1 MTTDIP
7 MLRDG
12 TVYEVYIIRKNG
24 DCSKNEIKA
33 IEKLCNVN
41 YINFFEFI
49 LTSID
54 HTKYFL
60 TIFIIFSFFVLSA
73 ISKTLQFLT
82 YSFE

>member
-41 YINFFEFI
+41 YIKARVNWY
-49 LTSID
+49 
-54 HTKYFL
+54 TKCFYCGRGR
-60 TIFIIFSFFVLSA
+60 I
-73 ISKTLQFLT
+73 
-82 YSFE
+82 

>member
-33 IEKLCNVN
+33 IEKLYQSEGKLV
-41 YINFFEFI
+41 
-49 LTSID
+49 D
-54 HTKYFL
+54 KVFL
-60 TIFIIFSFFVLSA
+60 VRKGTHIR
-73 ISKTLQFLT
+73 
-82 YSFE
+82 

>member
-41 YINFFEFI
+41 YIKAEGK
-49 LTSID
+49 LVD
-54 HTKYFL
+54 KVFL
-60 TIFIIFSFFVLSA
+60 LR
-73 ISKTLQFLT
+73 KGTL
-82 YSFE
+82 

>member
-33 IEKLCNVN
+33 IEKLCKLYQSEGKLV
-41 YINFFEFI
+41 
-49 LTSID
+49 D
-54 HTKYFL
+54 KVFL
-60 TIFIIFSFFVLSA
+60 VRKGTHIR
-73 ISKTLQFLT
+73 
-82 YSFE
+82 

>member
-33 IEKLCNVN
+33 IEKLHQSEGKLV
-41 YINFFEFI
+41 
-49 LTSID
+49 D
-54 HTKYFL
+54 KVFL
-60 TIFIIFSFFVLSA
+60 LRKGTHIR
-73 ISKTLQFLT
+73 
-82 YSFE
+82 

>member
-33 IEKLCNVN
+33 IEKL
-41 YINFFEFI
+41 FS
-49 LTSID
+49 SIAF
-54 HTKYFL
+54 FL
-60 TIFIIFSFFVLSA
+60 TLGITIRQI
-73 ISKTLQFLT
+73 
-82 YSFE
+82 

>member
-12 TVYEVYIIRKNG
+12 TVYEVYIKRKNG

-41 YINFFEFI
+41 YIKARVNW
-49 LTSID
+49 
-54 HTKYFL
+54 
-60 TIFIIFSFFVLSA
+60 
-73 ISKTLQFLT
+73 
-82 YSFE
+82 